1 MQLQTKAVPRAKGGG
16 SELMKPLKRVFCW
29 IIGHNWLPSR
39 YDIQHFR
46 GGRWECG
53 RCGTRVLGL

>member
-1 MQLQTKAVPRAKGGG
+1 VPMKA
-16 SELMKPLKRVFCW
+16 LKRVVCW

-39 YDIQHFR
+39 YDMAHFR

-53 RCGTRVLGL
+53 RCGKSAFGLKP